1 MPITIPDRI
10 APQSSLG
17 STHEDI
23 YGTGGYVAI
32 ATGLSGSPNST
43 QISQAINAAIP
54 VARRKVGML
63 VFDSSLSRNYRCSA
77 TDPGTWIHVFAND
90 GTIDLTGYVQRS
102 ELPSSGSPPVLDIA
116 SDTELAEFGL
126 TALRVY
132 PNGTSNL
139 TVGTENDALGTS
151 ILRVVATA
159 ANVGSSSPATL
170 QIMLNTAAIGGV
182 PNDAN

>member
-1 MPITIPDRI
+1 MPINIPDKI

-43 QISQAINAAIP
+43 QISQAINQIITTP
-54 VARRKVGML
+54 RRKVGML
-63 VFDSSLSRNYRCSA
+63 VFDASLQKNFRCTA
-77 TDPGTWIHVFAND
+77 TQSGTWVEVFAND
-90 GTIDLTGYVQRS
+90 GAVDLSGYVQRT
-102 ELPSSGSPPVLDIA
+102 ELPSTGNPPVLDIA

-132 PNGTSNL
+132 ANGTTNL
-139 TVGTENDALGTS
+139 SVGTENDSLGTS
-151 ILRVVATA
+151 VLRVVATA
-159 ANVGSSSPATL
+159 ANVGSGNPATL
-170 QIMLNTAAIGGV
+170 QILLNTAAIGGV
-182 PNDAN
+182 PTDSN